1 MEIAVNPSKEMMET
15 LKQLVVEVTQANIN
29 PSSIRDSAN
38 LFNDCGLDS
47 TSVIDLVLSIEER
60 FGVSIDEDELVV
72 TIFQDLSKLCSLIK
86 AKQLGAEY
94 SVN

>member
-1 MEIAVNPSKEMMET
+1 MEIALKPSKETIED
-15 LKQLVVEVTQANIN
+15 LKELVVEVTQANID
-29 PSSIRDSAN
+29 PSSIRDTAN

-72 TIFQDLSKLCSLIK
+72 TLFQDLSKLCSLID
-86 AKQLGAEY
+86 AKRQGAE
-94 SVN
+94 SVL

>member
-1 MEIAVNPSKEMMET
+1 MEVAVKPSKETIET
-15 LKQLVVEVTQANIN
+15 LKQLVVEVTQVNIN

-47 TSVIDLVLSIEER
+47 TSVIDLVLSIEDS

-72 TIFQDLSKLCSLIK
+72 TLFQDLSKLCALIE
-86 AKQLGAEY
+86 AKQLNAEPA
-94 SVN
+94 